1 MVYFNYKKIEGMK
14 KHALIS
20 LLFFLVLSKSIS
32 AQLML
37 KEVSLSKQIE
47 KSTLVLE
54 GKVLSKK
61 SYWDTNHEK
70 IYTINTVEVYKL
82 FKGESLPIIEIIT
95 LGGVVGMDA
104 QIVYP
109 SLKLNID
116 DIGVFTLYNS
126 NLELDSKKESN
137 KTKFKPYGS
146 LQGFYKYDINSDIA
160 VNQFTSKKGISD
172 SFYNEIKSY
181 TKADYIQLTNFD
193 VQNNTPIS
201 SKTSN
206 LLPVTITNFSPTIS
220 SAGTE
225 SVLVIT
231 GSNFGTTKGK
241 VGFSNADNGGSGFV
255 NALDSQVLTWTNT
268 RITVEIPSEAGT
280 GKIRV
285 TNNDGSLLTSSDTLF
300 IKYAQANIVS
310 DYVNS
315 GVNVAYKTQLIDDNG
330 SGGYTWHM
338 TSGFSE
344 LTGAKEA
351 LDRALKTWSCETQ
364 INWIL
369 NESNIITS
377 PSAQNKANLDDFNM
391 LAFDNSTSTN
401 PDDDLP
407 DTVLGLRTSYYSA
420 CTVTKNGAPS
430 LDWYVTEFDIIFDDE
445 TNWNYNSQ
453 NTNSTEYDF
462 ESVALHELGH
472 CRQMDHII
480 DTDNVMHFAIANG
493 ESLRFLNT
501 DNIEGANMIQENST
515 GQPVCS
521 KPLMTNFSGGC
532 ALGIE
537 EDELK
542 AGIRVYPNP
551 TRGDLFISNNGNIN
565 LEKVVVFDVSG
576 RLIGQQ
582 DISNIYGLKTI
593 HLNSVSKGIYFVNI
607 YSDTTFITK
616 KITLE

>member
-1 MVYFNYKKIEGMK
+1 MK
-14 KHALIS
+14 KHVLIS
-20 LLFFLVLSKSIS
+20 LLFFLVISKSIS

-61 SYWDTNHEK
+61 SFWDANHEK
-70 IYTINTVEVYKL
+70 IYTLNTIEVHKV
-82 FKGESLPIIEIIT
+82 FKGEIIPTIEIIT

-116 DIGVFTLYNS
+116 DTGVFTLYNS
-126 NLELDSKKESN
+126 HLELESKKEANN
-137 KTKFKPYGS
+137 KIRFKPYGS
-146 LQGFYKYDINSDIA
+146 LQGFYKYDIGSDTV
-160 VNQFTSKKGISD
+160 VNHFTSKKGISN
-172 SFYNEIKSY
+172 SFYNEIMSY
-181 TKADYIQLTNFD
+181 TKSNYTQLTNFD
-193 VQNNTPIS
+193 VNNTAAIS
-201 SKTSN
+201 NKTSS
-206 LLPVTITNFSPTIS
+206 LLAATVAYFSPTSS

-225 SVLVIT
+225 SVLTIT
-231 GSNFGTTKGK
+231 GSNFGATKGI
-241 VGFSNADNGGSGFV
+241 VSFRNADNGGSGFI
-255 NALDSQVLTWTNT
+255 NALDTQILTWTDT

-280 GKIRV
+280 GKIKV
-285 TNNDGSLLTSSDTLF
+285 TNNDGSLSTSSETLF
-300 IKYAQANIVS
+300 IGYAQANIVS
-310 DYVNS
+310 DYLNS
-315 GVNVAYKTQLIDDNG
+315 GVNVAYKTQLINDNG

-338 TSGFSE
+338 SSGFAE
-344 LTGAKEA
+344 ALGAKEA
-351 LDRALKTWSCETQ
+351 LKRALTTWSCETQ

-377 PSAQNKANLDDFNM
+377 PNAQNKANLDN
-391 LAFDNSTSTN
+391 LNVLSFDDSTSTN
-401 PDDDLP
+401 PEDDLP

-420 CTVTKNGAPS
+420 CSTTKNGAPS

-445 TNWNYNSQ
+445 TSWNFNSQ
-453 NTNSTEYDF
+453 NPSSTEFDF

-480 DTDNVMHFAIANG
+480 DTNNNMHFAIAKG

-501 DNIEGANMIQENST
+501 DNIEGANIIQGSSINEPAC
-515 GQPVCS
+515 G
-521 KPLMTNFSGGC
+521 KPIMTNFSGSC

-537 EDELK
+537 EDKLNE
-542 AGIRVYPNP
+542 GIRVYPNP
-551 TRGDLFISNNGNIN
+551 SKGDLFISNNGNIN

-576 RLIGQQ
+576 RLIAQQ
-582 DISNIYGLKTI
+582 DISNTNGLKTI
-593 HLNSVSKGIYFVNI
+593 QLNNVSNGLYFVNI